1 MTSEPKRGRQIITH
15 SCHPRFSSVLGL
27 AVLIY
32 LFRDEGTEN
41 LALTIDVTGGNLP
54 PVTPSTDWI
63 FLEAI
68 ETLSSP
74 PPWDVAD
81 FQCLL
86 RRLSTDGFY
95 LFEEHDKDPKKLPAQ
110 WARLRPQ

>member
-1 MTSEPKRGRQIITH
+1 M
-15 SCHPRFSSVLGL
+15 CWGL
-27 AVLIY
+27 PVLIY
-32 LFRDEGTEN
+32 LFRDEGTDN

-68 ETLSSP
+68 DTLRSP

-86 RRLSTDGFY
+86 RRLRVDGFY
-95 LFEEHDKDPKKLPAQ
+95 LFEEHVKDPKKLPAQ

>member
-1 MTSEPKRGRQIITH
+1 VISLPPLSPSTCIGA
-15 SCHPRFSSVLGL
+15 F

-54 PVTPSTDWI
+54 PVTASTDWI
-63 FLEAI
+63 FVEAI
-68 ETLSSP
+68 NTLRFP
-74 PPWDVAD
+74 APWAIAD

-86 RRLSTDGFY
+86 RRLCAEGFY
-95 LFEEHDKDPKKLPAQ
+95 LFDADVKDPTKLG